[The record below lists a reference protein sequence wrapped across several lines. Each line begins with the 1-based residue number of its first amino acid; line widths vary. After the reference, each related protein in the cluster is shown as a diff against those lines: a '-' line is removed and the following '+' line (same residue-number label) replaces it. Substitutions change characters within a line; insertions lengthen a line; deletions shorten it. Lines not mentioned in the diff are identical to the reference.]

1 MAAVEC
7 FAIGGACQLLH
18 VVDHVIATRGSRLFL
33 PARKEGIIP
42 GASNLRL
49 PRFVGDR
56 AARQAI
62 LSGREWTAGE
72 PDAALLCDEVVE
84 PGEMDRAIEPR
95 VAALTDSGLVNATA
109 NRRTLRAGQEPLD
122 LFREY
127 MATYAR
133 DQASCHLSP
142 ALVHNLEVHWHA
154 RSAHHVSEPG
164 GIMADTPFVWDDLAQ
179 YKAEG
184 RFLDGYPDD
193 ERTFFAP
200 RDNVHGLLV
209 AVLGS
214 AQHSI
219 VVNMFGYDDDEL
231 NKIIQGKLADEK
243 VYVQMSLDRSQ
254 ASGVH
259 EKQILA
265 SWNNDAFG
273 NSIAIGTSSVHNA
286 ISHLKIVIVDGVYT
300 VKGSTNWSLSG
311 EQQQDNELSLSRNA
325 VIAAE
330 TRAILDLNHD
340 FMLKQMVG
348 TKLDMTHAPGPEDPG
363 CDAPAATRPA
373 PGEPVPP
380 AR

>member
-1 MAAVEC
+1 
-7 FAIGGACQLLH
+7 
-18 VVDHVIATRGSRLFL
+18 
-33 PARKEGIIP
+33 
-42 GASNLRL
+42 
-49 PRFVGDR
+49 
-56 AARQAI
+56 
-62 LSGREWTAGE
+62 
-72 PDAALLCDEVVE
+72 
-84 PGEMDRAIEPR
+84 
-95 VAALTDSGLVNATA
+95 
-109 NRRTLRAGQEPLD
+109 
-122 LFREY
+122 
-127 MATYAR
+127 
-133 DQASCHLSP
+133 
-142 ALVHNLEVHWHA
+142 
-154 RSAHHVSEPG
+154 
-164 GIMADTPFVWDDLAQ
+164 MADAPFVWDDLAQ
-179 YKAEG
+179 YKAEC

-300 VKGSTNWSLSG
+300 VRGSTNWSLSG

-348 TKLDMTHAPGPEDPG
+348 TKLDVSALLAPKTPAAMPPLPPGP
-363 CDAPAATRPA
+363 AN
-373 PGEPVPP
+373 
-380 AR
+380 

>member
-1 MAAVEC
+1 V
-7 FAIGGACQLLH
+7 
-18 VVDHVIATRGSRLFL
+18 
-33 PARKEGIIP
+33 
-42 GASNLRL
+42 
-49 PRFVGDR
+49 
-56 AARQAI
+56 
-62 LSGREWTAGE
+62 
-72 PDAALLCDEVVE
+72 
-84 PGEMDRAIEPR
+84 
-95 VAALTDSGLVNATA
+95 
-109 NRRTLRAGQEPLD
+109 
-122 LFREY
+122 
-127 MATYAR
+127 
-133 DQASCHLSP
+133 
-142 ALVHNLEVHWHA
+142 
-154 RSAHHVSEPG
+154 
-164 GIMADTPFVWDDLAQ
+164 ADTQFVWESLAT

-193 ERTFFAP
+193 QRTFFSP

-209 AVLGS
+209 ALMGS

-231 NKIIQGKLADEK
+231 NQIIQSKLADEK
-243 VYVQMSLDRSQ
+243 IYVQMSLDRTQ

-265 SWNNDAFG
+265 KWSNDAFG

-311 EQQQDNELSLSRNA
+311 EQQQDNELTLSRNA

-348 TKLDMTHAPGPEDPG
+348 SKLNVTKLLAPSASGSAPPLPP
-363 CDAPAATRPA
+363 APAS
-373 PGEPVPP
+373 GE
-380 AR
+380 

>member
-1 MAAVEC
+1 
-7 FAIGGACQLLH
+7 
-18 VVDHVIATRGSRLFL
+18 
-33 PARKEGIIP
+33 
-42 GASNLRL
+42 
-49 PRFVGDR
+49 
-56 AARQAI
+56 
-62 LSGREWTAGE
+62 
-72 PDAALLCDEVVE
+72 
-84 PGEMDRAIEPR
+84 
-95 VAALTDSGLVNATA
+95 
-109 NRRTLRAGQEPLD
+109 
-122 LFREY
+122 
-127 MATYAR
+127 
-133 DQASCHLSP
+133 
-142 ALVHNLEVHWHA
+142 
-154 RSAHHVSEPG
+154 
-164 GIMADTPFVWDDLAQ
+164 MADAPFAWDNLGT

-209 AVLGS
+209 ALLGT

-231 NKIIQGKLADEK
+231 NKIIQAKLADEK

-265 SWNNDAFG
+265 QWQNDAFG

-286 ISHLKIVIVDGVYT
+286 ISHLKIVIIDGVFT

-311 EQQQDNELSLSRNA
+311 EQEQDNELTLSRNA

-348 TKLDMTHAPGPEDPG
+348 TKLDITKLLASKAPAAMPPAPPAPASAATAPGAPGP
-363 CDAPAATRPA
+363 
-373 PGEPVPP
+373 
-380 AR
+380 